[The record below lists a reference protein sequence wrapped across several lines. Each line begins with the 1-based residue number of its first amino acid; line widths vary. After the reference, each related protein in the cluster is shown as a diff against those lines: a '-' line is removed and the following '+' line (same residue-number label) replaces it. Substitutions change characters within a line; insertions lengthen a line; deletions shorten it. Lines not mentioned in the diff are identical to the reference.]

1 MYKKITA
8 FMAAIAMLSVVVTG
22 CGTEGTTST
31 AKNDPAQTE
40 AVTEAEDTAETEEA
54 ATEAVVTESAE
65 PVVADVTDRR
75 DFIVTLYP
83 EYAPITCQNFEKLVN
98 DGFYNGLTFHRIID
112 GFMAQGGDPNGTGTG
127 GSKDNIKGE
136 FISNGVDNKLSH
148 TRGVI
153 SMARSSDPDSASSQF
168 FICYT
173 DDCKALDGDYAA
185 FGEVTDGMEVVDA
198 FLAVPRDYNSGFEL
212 AVPKTP
218 VQIVEAVMIDPD
230 EKGNPRVK
238 FTMNEF
244 VISSG
249 KVSGETE
256 ADVTESEVTEAEEA
270 GEETAEAEVTEAAAE
285 TEEAAETESD
295 ASEE

>member
-1 MYKKITA
+1 MYKKFTA
-8 FMAAIAMLSVVVTG
+8 FLAAFAMLSAAVTG
-22 CGTEGTTST
+22 CGPEGTTTT
-31 AKNDPAQTE
+31 ADKDPAQTE

-54 ATEAVVTESAE
+54 PAAAEPVATEALE

-75 DFIVTLYP
+75 DFIITLYP
-83 EYAPITCQNFEKLVN
+83 EYAPITCKNFEKLVN
-98 DGFYNGLTFHRIID
+98 DGFYNGLTFHRIVD
-112 GFMAQGGDPNGTGTG
+112 GFMAQGGDPNGNGTG
-127 GSKDNIKGE
+127 GSKDTIKGE
-136 FISNGVDNKLSH
+136 FTSNGVENKLSH

-168 FICYT
+168 FICY
-173 DDCKALDGDYAA
+173 DDSCKQLDGNYAA

-198 FLAVPRDYNSGFEL
+198 FLAVPRDYNSMYEVAIPL
-212 AVPKTP
+212 TP
-218 VQIVEAVMIDPD
+218 VQIVKAEMIDPD

-249 KVSGETE
+249 KVAGEE
-256 ADVTESEVTEAEEA
+256 AEVTEAEETA
-270 GEETAEAEVTEAAAE
+270 ADEETAETELITEAEEEVT
-285 TEEAAETESD
+285 TESD

>member
-1 MYKKITA
+1 MYKKFTA
-8 FMAAIAMLSVVVTG
+8 FLAAFAMLSAAVTG
-22 CGTEGTTST
+22 CGPEGTTTT
-31 AKNDPAQTE
+31 ADKDPAQTE

-54 ATEAVVTESAE
+54 PAAAEPVATEALE

-75 DFIVTLYP
+75 DFIITLYP
-83 EYAPITCQNFEKLVN
+83 EYAPITCENFEKLVN
-98 DGFYNGLTFHRIID
+98 DGFYNGLTFHRIVD
-112 GFMAQGGDPNGTGTG
+112 GFMAQGGDPNGNGTG
-127 GSKDNIKGE
+127 GSKDTIKGE
-136 FISNGVDNKLSH
+136 FTSNGVENKLSH

-168 FICYT
+168 FICY
-173 DDCKALDGDYAA
+173 DDSCKQLDGNYAA

-198 FLAVPRDYNSGFEL
+198 FLAVPRDYNSMYEVAIPL
-212 AVPKTP
+212 TP
-218 VQIVEAVMIDPD
+218 VQIVKAEMIDPD

-249 KVSGETE
+249 KVAGEE
-256 ADVTESEVTEAEEA
+256 AEVTEAEETTA
-270 GEETAEAEVTEAAAE
+270 DEETAETELITEAEEEVT
-285 TEEAAETESD
+285 TESD

>member
-1 MYKKITA
+1 MYKKFTA
-8 FMAAIAMLSVVVTG
+8 FLAAFAMLSAAVTG
-22 CGTEGTTST
+22 CGPEGTTTT
-31 AKNDPAQTE
+31 ADKDPAQTE

-54 ATEAVVTESAE
+54 PAAAEPVATEALE

-75 DFIVTLYP
+75 DFIITLYP
-83 EYAPITCQNFEKLVN
+83 EYAPITCKNFEKLVN
-98 DGFYNGLTFHRIID
+98 DGFYNGLTFHRIVD
-112 GFMAQGGDPNGTGTG
+112 GFMAQGGDPNGNGTG
-127 GSKDNIKGE
+127 GSKDTIKGE
-136 FISNGVDNKLSH
+136 FTSNGVENKLSH

-168 FICYT
+168 FICY
-173 DDCKALDGDYAA
+173 DDSCKQLDGNYAA

-198 FLAVPRDYNSGFEL
+198 FLAVPRDYNSMFEVAIPL
-212 AVPKTP
+212 TP
-218 VQIVEAVMIDPD
+218 VQIVKAEMIDPD

-249 KVSGETE
+249 KVAGEE
-256 ADVTESEVTEAEEA
+256 AEVTEAEETA
-270 GEETAEAEVTEAAAE
+270 ADEETAETELITEAEEEVT
-285 TEEAAETESD
+285 TESD

>member
-1 MYKKITA
+1 MYKKFTA
-8 FMAAIAMLSVVVTG
+8 FLAAFAMLSAAVTG
-22 CGTEGTTST
+22 CGPEGTTTTT
-31 AKNDPAQTE
+31 ADKDPAQTE

-54 ATEAVVTESAE
+54 PAAAEPVATEALE

-75 DFIVTLYP
+75 DFIITLYP
-83 EYAPITCQNFEKLVN
+83 EYAPITCENFEKLVN
-98 DGFYNGLTFHRIID
+98 DGFYNGLTFHRIVD
-112 GFMAQGGDPNGTGTG
+112 GFMAQGGDPNGNGTG
-127 GSKDNIKGE
+127 GSKDTIKGE
-136 FISNGVDNKLSH
+136 FTSNGVENKLSH

-168 FICYT
+168 FICY
-173 DDCKALDGDYAA
+173 DDSCKQLDGNYAA

-198 FLAVPRDYNSGFEL
+198 FLAVPRDYNSMYEVAIPL
-212 AVPKTP
+212 TP
-218 VQIVEAVMIDPD
+218 VQIVKAEMIDPD

-249 KVSGETE
+249 KV
-256 ADVTESEVTEAEEA
+256 A
-270 GEETAEAEVTEAAAE
+270 GEEAEVTEADEETAE
-285 TEEAAETESD
+285 TELITEAEEEVTTESG

>member
-1 MYKKITA
+1 MYKKFTA
-8 FMAAIAMLSVVVTG
+8 FLAAFAMLSAAVTG
-22 CGTEGTTST
+22 CGPEGTTTT
-31 AKNDPAQTE
+31 ADKDPSQTE

-54 ATEAVVTESAE
+54 PAAAEPVATEALE

-75 DFIVTLYP
+75 DFIITLYP
-83 EYAPITCQNFEKLVN
+83 EYAPITCENFEKLVN
-98 DGFYNGLTFHRIID
+98 DGFYDGLTFHRIVD
-112 GFMAQGGDPNGTGTG
+112 GFMAQGGDPNGNGTG
-127 GSKDNIKGE
+127 GSNVTIKGE
-136 FISNGVDNKLSH
+136 FPSNGVDNKLSH

-168 FICYT
+168 FICY
-173 DDCKALDGDYAA
+173 DDSCKQLDGNYAA

-198 FLAVPRDYNSGFEL
+198 FLAVPRDYNSMYEVAIPL
-212 AVPKTP
+212 TP
-218 VQIVEAVMIDPD
+218 VQIVKAEMIDPD

-249 KVSGETE
+249 KVAGEE
-256 ADVTESEVTEAEEA
+256 AEVTEAEETTA
-270 GEETAEAEVTEAAAE
+270 DEETAETELITEAE
-285 TEEAAETESD
+285 EEATTESE

>member
-1 MYKKITA
+1 MYKKFTA
-8 FMAAIAMLSVVVTG
+8 FLAAFAMLSAAVTG
-22 CGTEGTTST
+22 CGPEGTTTT
-31 AKNDPAQTE
+31 ADKDPAQTE

-54 ATEAVVTESAE
+54 PAAAEPVATEALE

-75 DFIVTLYP
+75 DFIITLYP
-83 EYAPITCQNFEKLVN
+83 EYAPITCENFEKLVN
-98 DGFYNGLTFHRIID
+98 DGFYNGLTFHRIVD
-112 GFMAQGGDPNGTGTG
+112 GFMAQGGDPNGNGTG
-127 GSKDNIKGE
+127 GSKDTIKGE
-136 FISNGVDNKLSH
+136 FTSNGVENKLSH

-168 FICYT
+168 FICY
-173 DDCKALDGDYAA
+173 DDSCKQLDGNYAA

-198 FLAVPRDYNSGFEL
+198 FLAVPRDYNSMYEVAIPL
-212 AVPKTP
+212 TP
-218 VQIVEAVMIDPD
+218 VQIVKAEMIDPD

-249 KVSGETE
+249 KVAGEE
-256 ADVTESEVTEAEEA
+256 AEVTEAEETA
-270 GEETAEAEVTEAAAE
+270 ADEETAETELITEAEEEVT
-285 TEEAAETESD
+285 TESD

>member
-1 MYKKITA
+1 MYKKFTA
-8 FMAAIAMLSVVVTG
+8 FLAVFAMLSAAVTG
-22 CGTEGTTST
+22 CGPEGTTTT
-31 AKNDPAQTE
+31 ADKDPAQTE

-54 ATEAVVTESAE
+54 PAAAEPVATEALE

-75 DFIVTLYP
+75 DFIITLYP
-83 EYAPITCQNFEKLVN
+83 EYAPITCENFEKLVN
-98 DGFYNGLTFHRIID
+98 DGFYNGLTFHRIVD
-112 GFMAQGGDPNGTGTG
+112 GFMAQGGDPNGNGTG
-127 GSKDNIKGE
+127 GNKDTIKGE
-136 FISNGVDNKLSH
+136 FTSNGVENKLSH

-168 FICYT
+168 FICY
-173 DDCKALDGDYAA
+173 DDSCKQLDGNYAA

-198 FLAVPRDYNSGFEL
+198 FLAVPRDYNSMYEEAIPL
-212 AVPKTP
+212 TP
-218 VQIVEAVMIDPD
+218 VQIVKAEMIDPD

-249 KVSGETE
+249 KVAGEE
-256 ADVTESEVTEAEEA
+256 AEVTEAEETA
-270 GEETAEAEVTEAAAE
+270 ADEETAETELITEA
-285 TEEAAETESD
+285 EEVVTTESD

>member
-1 MYKKITA
+1 MYKKFTA
-8 FMAAIAMLSVVVTG
+8 FLAAFAMLSAAVTG
-22 CGTEGTTST
+22 CGPEGTTTT
-31 AKNDPAQTE
+31 ADKDPAQTE

-54 ATEAVVTESAE
+54 PAAAEPVATEALE

-75 DFIVTLYP
+75 DFIITLYP
-83 EYAPITCQNFEKLVN
+83 EYAPITCENFEKLVN
-98 DGFYNGLTFHRIID
+98 DGFYNGLTFHRIVD
-112 GFMAQGGDPNGTGTG
+112 GFMAQGGDPNGNGTG
-127 GSKDNIKGE
+127 GSKDTIKGE
-136 FISNGVDNKLSH
+136 FTSNGVENKLSH

-168 FICYT
+168 FICY
-173 DDCKALDGDYAA
+173 DDSCKQLDGNYAA

-198 FLAVPRDYNSGFEL
+198 FLAVPRDYNSMYEVAIPL
-212 AVPKTP
+212 TP
-218 VQIVEAVMIDPD
+218 VQIVKAEMIDPD

-249 KVSGETE
+249 KVAGEEAEVTGAEETAADEETAETE
-256 ADVTESEVTEAEEA
+256 LITEAEE
-270 GEETAEAEVTEAAAE
+270 EVT
-285 TEEAAETESD
+285 TESD